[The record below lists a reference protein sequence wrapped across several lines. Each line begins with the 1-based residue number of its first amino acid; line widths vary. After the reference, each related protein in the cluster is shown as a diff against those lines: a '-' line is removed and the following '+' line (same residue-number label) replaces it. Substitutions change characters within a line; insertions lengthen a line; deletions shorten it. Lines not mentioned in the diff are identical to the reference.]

1 MVALSLYPDVTNVK
15 VRLCFCETSAAAG
28 DGTEWSSGLTT
39 YDKLFL
45 LNKLPCVKL
54 PDSESPLML

>member
-1 MVALSLYPDVTNVK
+1 MVALSLYSDVTTVK
-15 VRLCFCETSAAAG
+15 VRLWICETSATAG
-28 DGTEWSSGLTT
+28 DRTERSSGLTT

-54 PDSESPLML
+54 PASESPLML